1 MPQKQELADKDSKR
15 IRITMLEELGK
26 KPGNIN
32 RKFLYKIIYKK
43 RKMQILQIKISL
55 DFIIISQNVSKKYI
69 N

>member
-43 RKMQILQIKISL
+43 EKC
-55 DFIIISQNVSKKYI
+55 KYYK
-69 N
+69 